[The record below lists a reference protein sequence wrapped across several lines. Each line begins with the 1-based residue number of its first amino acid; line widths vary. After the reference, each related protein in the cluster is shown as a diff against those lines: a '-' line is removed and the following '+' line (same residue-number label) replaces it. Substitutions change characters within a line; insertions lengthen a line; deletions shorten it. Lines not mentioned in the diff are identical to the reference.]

1 MKHQIIVTNIT
12 CGGCVSSIKNGLRNI
27 EGVKQ
32 VEVNQNAQLVTVEGE
47 VEKSELTAKLAAL
60 GYPEK

>member
-1 MKHQIIVTNIT
+1 
-12 CGGCVSSIKNGLRNI
+12 LRNI